1 MTRTQ
6 PIGGARSNKNH
17 GCVIG
22 ALKQSDLPLL
32 RRIARRITTGT
43 DNRTGT
49 LFFSGA
55 AAGGC
60 WLESYGKTNSR
71 LDVVLWPET
80 HFTAIPTCW
89 GSSGIRLGDGN
100 ANEETKEDEDG
111 NARSDSSLVALCPP
125 LELTSL

>member
-1 MTRTQ
+1 VR
-6 PIGGARSNKNH
+6 ARLNRNH

-32 RRIARRITTGT
+32 RRIARSITTGT
-43 DNRTGT
+43 DNRAGT
-49 LFFSGA
+49 LSFSGA

-80 HFTAIPTCW
+80 HFTAIPACC
-89 GSSGIRLGDGN
+89 GSSSSKLGDGN
-100 ANEETKEDEDG
+100 ANEETTEDADG
-111 NARSDSSLVALCPP
+111 NAR
-125 LELTSL
+125 